1 VTRFDEIDDV
11 DTLRQVAKLQAQE
24 IAALHTRIGQ
34 LVREVSQLRGKPV
47 DRQLTLELEQLQ
59 QRLAVLQRQVF
70 APSSEKRP
78 KPASSVTERH
88 EEQAAQQRGHGPRE
102 QPSLPV
108 IDRAH
113 ELGPDE
119 RKCPVCT
126 GTLGEMS
133 GQAEESEEI
142 TVVERHFVL
151 VRHRR
156 QKYRCKCNG
165 AVVTA
170 PMPPRLIP
178 GGRYSLEFAV
188 DVAVAKYLD
197 HMPLERQVRVMQR
210 EGLTIDSQTLWDQ
223 IQALARHLEQ
233 TYRALG
239 ERTRRAE
246 VVHADETWW
255 RLMDRSSSKKWW
267 AWCLATD
274 DAVFYRI
281 SESRSAEA
289 AKQIVG
295 DFKGVIVC
303 DGYGAY
309 ESLSR
314 AGPGLMLAHCW
325 AHVRRKFVEIEN
337 FYPVE
342 AGEILDLIGR
352 LYAVDGVARLRP
364 DLPDADRA
372 TALEIRRRLLQSEA
386 QPIVDEIRQWA
397 FEQRAARESG
407 LRKAIEYML
416 GLWPGL
422 VRFLDDPRVPLD
434 NNQVERALRGA
445 VIGRKNHYGSRSRR
459 GTEVAALFYSLL
471 ESAKASGIDEQT
483 YLLRAAHTALAN
495 PSLTLLPHDLRL

>member
-24 IAALHTRIGQ
+24 IEVLHARIGQ
-34 LVREVSQLRGKPV
+34 LVRELSQLRGKPV

-59 QRLAVLQRQVF
+59 ERLALLQRKVF
-70 APSSEKRP
+70 APSTEKRP
-78 KPASSVTERH
+78 KPAASVATMA
-88 EEQAAQQRGHGPRE
+88 EEQPPERRGHGPRI
-102 QPSLPV
+102 QPSLATL
-108 IDRAH
+108 DRVH
-113 ELGPDE
+113 ELAIEE
-119 RKCPVCT
+119 RKCPACS
-126 GTLGEMS
+126 GTLDEMK

-142 TVVERHFVL
+142 TVVERHYVL
-151 VRHRR
+151 VHHQR
-156 QKYRCKCNG
+156 QKYRCQCNG

-210 EGLTIDSQTLWDQ
+210 EGLKIDSQTLWDQ
-223 IQALARHLEQ
+223 IEALARRLAP
-233 TYRALG
+233 TYEALG
-239 ERTRRAE
+239 ERARRAE
-246 VVHADETWW
+246 VMHADETWW

-274 DAVFYRI
+274 DSVFYRI
-281 SESRSAEA
+281 VDSRSAEA
-289 AKQIVG
+289 GRKLVG

-314 AGPGLMLAHCW
+314 AGPGLVLAHCW

-342 AGEILDLIGR
+342 AGEILDLIGQ
-352 LYAVDGVARLRP
+352 LYAVDGVARFRH
-364 DLPDADRA
+364 DLPESDHA
-372 TALEIRRRLLQSEA
+372 TALEMRRRLLQSEA
-386 QPIVDEIRQWA
+386 RPIVDRIREWA
-397 FEQRAARESG
+397 YRQKGTRESG
-407 LRKAIEYML
+407 LRKAVEYML
-416 GLWPGL
+416 GLWLGL
-422 VRFLDDPRVPLD
+422 TRFLDDPRVPLD
-434 NNQVERALRGA
+434 NNAVERALRGA
-445 VIGRKNHYGSRSRR
+445 VIGRKNHYGSRSQR

-471 ESAKASGIDEQT
+471 ESAKACGVDEKT
-483 YLLRAAHTALAN
+483 YLLRAAHTALAS
-495 PSLTLLPHDLRL
+495 PDLKLLPHDLA

>member
-24 IAALHTRIGQ
+24 IAALHARIGQ

-59 QRLAVLQRQVF
+59 ERLAVLQRKVF
-70 APSSEKRP
+70 APSTEKRP
-78 KPASSVTERH
+78 RPAVAALD
-88 EEQAAQQRGHGPRE
+88 EEQAGQRRGHGPRE
-102 QPSLPV
+102 QPSLSV
-108 IDRAH
+108 IDRVH

-119 RKCPVCT
+119 RTCPMCA
-126 GTLGEMS
+126 GALGEMS
-133 GQAEESEEI
+133 GQAEESEEV
-142 TVVERHFVL
+142 TVVERQFVL

-156 QKYRCKCNG
+156 QKYRCQCNG

-197 HMPLERQVRVMQR
+197 HMPLERQVRVMRR

-223 IQALARHLEQ
+223 IQALARHLEP
-233 TYRALG
+233 TYHALG

-255 RLMDRSSSKKWW
+255 RLMDRGSSKKWW

-274 DAVFYRI
+274 AAVFYRI
-281 SESRSAEA
+281 AESRSADA
-289 AKQIVG
+289 AKKLIG
-295 DFKGVIVC
+295 DFKGVILC

-314 AGPGLMLAHCW
+314 AGPGLVLAHCW
-325 AHVRRKFVEIEN
+325 AHVRRKFVEVEN

-364 DLPDADRA
+364 NLPGGERA
-372 TALEIRRRLLQSEA
+372 MALEIRKRLLQSEA

-397 FEQRAARESG
+397 YRQRGARESG

-471 ESAKASGIDEQT
+471 ESAKACGVDEQT
-483 YLLRAAHTALAN
+483 YLLRAAHVALAN
-495 PSLTLLPHDLRL
+495 PTLTLLPDELT